1 MNTENDSLQEDFME
15 VVVRVLDILGA
26 ILNGIILFLM
36 SYQLILSVFGFS
48 KKTKDYQD
56 HDPQSRFLILV
67 PAHNEEMV
75 ISDMIDNLNRLEY
88 PKELYDYYILADNCT
103 DRTE

>member
-1 MNTENDSLQEDFME
+1 ME

-75 ISDMIDNLNRLEY
+75 IADMIDNLNRLEY